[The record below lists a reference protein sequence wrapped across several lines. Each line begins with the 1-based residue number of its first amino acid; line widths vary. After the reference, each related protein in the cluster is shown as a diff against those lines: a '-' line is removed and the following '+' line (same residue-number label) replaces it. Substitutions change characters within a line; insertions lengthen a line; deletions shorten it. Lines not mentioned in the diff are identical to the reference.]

1 MTKGLITMQRI
12 TTRRIAAGAAALA
25 LITGGGVLAGCG
37 SSSDSSSGG
46 ASTAAADTAASTTAA
61 APNGIETKS
70 AQEILDAATAAAN
83 KATSVTVKG
92 DITQGDQTTKL
103 DLQVGQ
109 EAAQG
114 SISAQGVDVD
124 IKVLAGKTY
133 FKLSGEAFAK
143 IAGQDDSPGVAK
155 AISSLL
161 GDKWLVAPD
170 EKSAGALGPLGQLGQ
185 KDDLLKGVLS
195 PDGDVTV
202 EGTGEV
208 NGQPVVLLKSSDGV
222 GTLAIATTGEPY
234 PLQIKGSEGA
244 DSGQIDFT
252 DWNAPVN
259 VTAPTD
265 VIDIGQLSKL
275 GGADSG
281 TDSTSG

>member
-1 MTKGLITMQRI
+1 MERI

-37 SSSDSSSGG
+37 SSSDSASGG
-46 ASTAAADTAASTTAA
+46 ATTAAATTATTA
-61 APNGIETKS
+61 APNGIEGKT
-70 AQEILDAATAAAN
+70 ATEILDASLAAAN
-83 KATSVTVKG
+83 KATSVTAKG
-92 DITQGDQTTKL
+92 AITQGGQEITL

-114 SISAQGVDVD
+114 SISAEGAEIE

-133 FKLSGEAFAK
+133 FKLSGESFAK
-143 IAGQDDSPGVAK
+143 IAGQDDSPEVAE
-155 AISSLL
+155 AISALL

-170 EKSAGALGPLGQLGQ
+170 EESAGQLGSLGQFGQ
-185 KDDLLKGVLS
+185 KDELLKGILT
-195 PDGDVTV
+195 PDGNATV
-202 EGTGEV
+202 KGTGEV
-208 NGQPVVLLKSSDGV
+208 NGQPVVLLESTDGT

-244 DSGQIDFT
+244 DGGQIDFT

-265 VIDIGQLSKL
+265 VLDIGQLADL
-275 GGADSG
+275 GGASSG
-281 TDSTSG
+281 

>member
-1 MTKGLITMQRI
+1 MERI

-37 SSSDSSSGG
+37 SSSDSASGG
-46 ASTAAADTAASTTAA
+46 ATTAAATAATTA
-61 APNGIETKS
+61 APNGIEGKT
-70 AQEILDAATAAAN
+70 ATEILDASLAAAN
-83 KATSVTVKG
+83 KATSVTAKG
-92 DITQGDQTTKL
+92 AITQGGQEIKL

-114 SISAQGVDVD
+114 SISAQGAEIE

-133 FKLSGEAFAK
+133 FKLSGASFAK
-143 IAGQDDSPGVAK
+143 IAGRDDSPEVAK
-155 AISSLL
+155 AISALL
-161 GDKWLVAPD
+161 GDKWIVAPD
-170 EKSAGALGPLGQLGQ
+170 EESAGQLGSLGQFGQ
-185 KDDLLKGVLS
+185 KDELLKGILT
-195 PDGDVTV
+195 PDGNATV
-202 EGTGEV
+202 KGTGEV
-208 NGQPVVLLKSSDGV
+208 NGQPVVLLESTDGT

-244 DSGQIDFT
+244 DGGQIDFT

-265 VIDIGQLSKL
+265 VLDIGQLADL
-275 GGADSG
+275 GGSASG
-281 TDSTSG
+281 

>member
-1 MTKGLITMQRI
+1 MQRI

-70 AQEILDAATAAAN
+70 AQEILDAAVAAAN

-92 DITQGDQTTKL
+92 GITQVSETIKL
-103 DLQVGQ
+103 DLQVGE
-109 EAAQG
+109 EASQG
-114 SISAQGVDVD
+114 SFSAQGVDVE

-143 IAGQDDSPGVAK
+143 IAGQGDSPEVAK
-155 AISSLL
+155 AVSALL
-161 GDKWLVAPD
+161 GDKWLVAPAD
-170 EKSAGALGPLGQLGQ
+170 ASTGELGALGKLGQ
-185 KDDLLKGVLS
+185 KDDLLKGVLN
-195 PDGDVTV
+195 PNGTLTV

-234 PLQIKGSEGA
+234 PLQIKGSEGS

-265 VIDIGQLSKL
+265 VLDIGALAKL
-275 GGADSG
+275 GGSDSG

>member
-1 MTKGLITMQRI
+1 MHMERTV
-12 TTRRIAAGAAALA
+12 TRRIAAGAAALA
-25 LITGGGVLAGCG
+25 LIAGGGVLAGCG

-46 ASTAAADTAASTTAA
+46 GASTAASTAATTA
-61 APNGIETKS
+61 APNGIEGKT
-70 AQEILDAATAAAN
+70 ATEILDASLAAAN
-83 KATSVTVKG
+83 KATSVTAKG
-92 DITQGDQTTKL
+92 AITQGGQEIKL

-114 SISAQGVDVD
+114 SISAQGAEIE

-133 FKLSGEAFAK
+133 FKLSGESFAK
-143 IAGQDDSPGVAK
+143 IAGQDDSPEVAK
-155 AISSLL
+155 AISALL

-170 EKSAGALGPLGQLGQ
+170 EESAGQLGSLGQFGQ
-185 KDDLLKGVLS
+185 KDELLKGILT
-195 PDGDVTV
+195 PDGNATV
-202 EGTGEV
+202 KGTGEV
-208 NGQPVVLLKSSDGV
+208 NGQPVVLLESTDGT

-244 DSGQIDFT
+244 DGGQIDFT

-265 VIDIGQLSKL
+265 VLDIGQLADL
-275 GGADSG
+275 GGASSG
-281 TDSTSG
+281 

>member
-1 MTKGLITMQRI
+1 MHRI
-12 TTRRIAAGAAALA
+12 TTRKVAAGAAALA

-37 SSSDSSSGG
+37 SSYDSSSSGATAAAAETGG
-46 ASTAAADTAASTTAA
+46 ASTA

-70 AQEILDAATAAAN
+70 AQEILDASLAAAN
-83 KATSVTVKG
+83 KASSVTAKG
-92 DITQGDQTTKL
+92 AITQSGQEFKL

-114 SISAQGVDVD
+114 SITAQGVSVD

-133 FKLSGEAFAK
+133 FKLSGDAFAK
-143 IAGQDDSPGVAK
+143 IAGQGDSPEVAE
-155 AISSLL
+155 AISALL

-170 EKSAGALGPLGQLGQ
+170 EASAGQLGSLGQFGQ
-185 KDDLLKGVLS
+185 KDELLKGILT
-195 PDGDVTV
+195 PEGNATV
-202 EGTGEV
+202 KGTGEV
-208 NGQPVVLLKSSDGV
+208 NGQPVVLLESSDGT

-234 PLQIKGSEGA
+234 PLQIKGGEGA
-244 DSGQIDFT
+244 DGGQIDFT

-265 VIDIGQLSKL
+265 VVDIGQLAAL
-275 GGADSG
+275 GGSSNG
-281 TDSTSG
+281 

>member
-1 MTKGLITMQRI
+1 MERI
-12 TTRRIAAGAAALA
+12 TTRRVAAGAAALA

-37 SSSDSSSGG
+37 SSSDSASGG
-46 ASTAAADTAASTTAA
+46 ATTAAATTATTA
-61 APNGIETKS
+61 APNGIEGKT
-70 AQEILDAATAAAN
+70 ATEILDASLAAAN
-83 KATSVTVKG
+83 KATSVTAKG
-92 DITQGDQTTKL
+92 AITQGGQEITL

-114 SISAQGVDVD
+114 SISAQGAEIE

-133 FKLSGEAFAK
+133 FKLSGESFAK
-143 IAGQDDSPGVAK
+143 IAGQDDSPEVAE
-155 AISSLL
+155 AISALL

-170 EKSAGALGPLGQLGQ
+170 EESAGQLGSLGQFGQ
-185 KDDLLKGVLS
+185 KDELLKGILT
-195 PDGDVTV
+195 PDGNATV
-202 EGTGEV
+202 KGTGEV
-208 NGQPVVLLKSSDGV
+208 NGQPVVLLESTDGT

-244 DSGQIDFT
+244 DGGQIDFT

-265 VIDIGQLSKL
+265 VLDIGQLADL
-275 GGADSG
+275 GGASSG
-281 TDSTSG
+281 

>member
-1 MTKGLITMQRI
+1 MQRI

-61 APNGIETKS
+61 TPNGIETKS

-92 DITQGDQTTKL
+92 GITQGSETIKL

-114 SISAQGVDVD
+114 SISAQGVDVE

-143 IAGQDDSPGVAK
+143 IAGQGDSPEVAK
-155 AISSLL
+155 AVSALL
-161 GDKWLVAPD
+161 GDKWLLAPD
-170 EKSAGALGPLGQLGQ
+170 EKSAGQLGSLGQLGQ
-185 KDDLLKGVLS
+185 KDELLKGVLS

-234 PLQIKGSEGA
+234 PVQIKGSEGA
-244 DSGQIDFT
+244 DNGQIDFT

-265 VIDIGQLSKL
+265 VLDIGALAKL
-275 GGADSG
+275 GGSDSG